1 MKDIIIMPVTDL
13 HLGVSLYGK
22 KFQQAHEDLIESVC
36 AIARDEHVDIAV
48 LPGDIYQTNQ
58 PSATSQ
64 ELYFRLVSALSGICK
79 HVIVISGNHDPA
91 LLLSA
96 TKGVLLPLNV
106 HVCSDETGFKQ
117 TSTYSLYFEEFDTG
131 FCAVPFLPEGIV
143 RRIPSGLEA
152 PENRWRM
159 GLAQMFSTG
168 YDLLPKNCRS
178 IAVGH
183 FTVDGAVGFKERQ
196 VGDCNM
202 PTDFINNFD
211 FVLMGHIHKK
221 QLLNDKVYY
230 PGTAFPLNF
239 EEASEKH
246 GISVISFSERD
257 FSIKEFPIQE
267 IVKMQ
272 VIEGNHLELIEQVQD
287 LVASCLPV
295 WIKAVYHGS
304 KRPTLRKEL
313 DDICS
318 GSFAEILCIENRK
331 NIEKAI
337 NTLRSGEKLEE
348 LSPDDV
354 FLRLME
360 AKKIEPLEQ
369 MKLLRS
375 FKQLVRKV
383 GLQT

>member
-1 MKDIIIMPVTDL
+1 M
-13 HLGVSLYGK
+13 
-22 KFQQAHEDLIESVC
+22 
-36 AIARDEHVDIAV
+36 
-48 LPGDIYQTNQ
+48 
-58 PSATSQ
+58 
-64 ELYFRLVSALSGICK
+64 
-79 HVIVISGNHDPA
+79 
-91 LLLSA
+91 
-96 TKGVLLPLNV
+96 
-106 HVCSDETGFKQ
+106 
-117 TSTYSLYFEEFDTG
+117 
-131 FCAVPFLPEGIV
+131 
-143 RRIPSGLEA
+143 
-152 PENRWRM
+152 
-159 GLAQMFSTG
+159 
-168 YDLLPKNCRS
+168 
-178 IAVGH
+178 
-183 FTVDGAVGFKERQ
+183 DGAVGFKERQ

-257 FSIKEFPIQE
+257 FSIKEFSIQE

-348 LSPDDV
+348 LSPEDV

-383 GLQT
+383 GFQV